1 MNIIQLLYMEKSQ
14 TKSNKIENLYSN
26 LTYFDQ
32 YGGSV
37 FLFIIISIVLFVV
50 VSYSY
55 VMMNIAPIKKNWN
68 TERCKPYIIPFA
80 GIINKPDNMT
90 ATEFTE
96 QNFNY
101 CSQNILKEIT
111 GFAVEPITI
120 VMDAITE
127 TVTFAKDAIQA
138 IRAMINNIR
147 NDFMA
152 IGADVM
158 DRLANIMIPLQQ
170 IIIGVKDMFGKIQ
183 GSLTAALYTLLGSY
197 YTLQSLMGAI
207 AQVVII
213 FLIALAAAIVVAWI
227 FPFTWG
233 IAISLTAI
241 FIALSVPLAI
251 MLAFLIDV
259 LKVNVDM
266 SIPGLPAQPA
276 IQCFDKNT
284 LIKMNDGTE
293 KSIIDINIGDK
304 LMNNNEVTAKIKV
317 STIGSQMYN
326 LDNIIVSD
334 SHMVKEGNK
343 WVRVSNHYKSKKI
356 HDYTEKY
363 LYCLNTESKEIII
376 NGYIFSDW
384 DEITED
390 DIETI
395 RIIHKTNKYGTN
407 NEHDNNFQNIFIH
420 KYFDSGFC
428 GNTNI
433 VLKDNTVKEI
443 QNIKVGDILECE
455 ERVCGVVILDGEK
468 LDSQYI
474 YNLGKLQEKNAYIQ
488 GGPNLNICDR
498 NIKYTSTLNS
508 QQKLKKCKND
518 DKLYHL
524 ITSKKTFHVNGLK
537 FYDYN
542 ASIDLL
548 LDKNRGKLLSMKYV

>member
-14 TKSNKIENLYSN
+14 TKSNKIENLYGN

-37 FLFIIISIVLFVV
+37 FLFIIISIVLFIV

-55 VMMNIAPIKKNWN
+55 VMMNITPIKQNWN

-90 ATEFTE
+90 ATDFTA
-96 QNFNY
+96 QNFNF

-111 GFAVEPITI
+111 GFAVEPINI

-127 TVTFAKDAIQA
+127 TVNFVKKALQY

-147 NDFMA
+147 KDFMSISA
-152 IGADVM
+152 QIM

-183 GSLTAALYTLLGSY
+183 GALTAALYTLLGAY

-207 AQVVII
+207 AQVIII
-213 FLIALAAAIVVAWI
+213 FLIALAAALVIAWI

-241 FIALSVPLAI
+241 FIAISIPLAI
-251 MLAFLIDV
+251 MLAFLVDV
-259 LKVNVDM
+259 LQVNIDM

-293 KSIIDINIGDK
+293 KQIIDINIGDK
-304 LMNNNEVTAKIKV
+304 LINNNEVTAKIKV

-334 SHMVKEGNK
+334 SHMVKEGNI
-343 WVRVSNHYKSKKI
+343 WVRVSQHFKSKKI
-356 HDYTEKY
+356 SDYGEKY
-363 LYCLNTESKEIII
+363 LYCLNTESKEIIV
-376 NGYIFSDW
+376 NGYVFSDW

-407 NEHDNNFQNIFIH
+407 NEHNNFQNMFIH
-420 KYFDSGFC
+420 KYFDGGFS
-428 GNTNI
+428 GNTKI

-443 QNIKVGDILECE
+443 QDIEIGDILEYE
-455 ERVCGVVILDGEK
+455 ERVCGIVILDGQK

-474 YNLGKLQEKNAYIQ
+474 YNLGKLQQSNAYIQ
-488 GGPNLNICDR
+488 GGPNLNLCDR
-498 NIKYTSTLNS
+498 NIKYTSTLNFE
-508 QQKLKKCKND
+508 QKLKMDKNE

-524 ITSKKTFHVNGLK
+524 ITSKKTFHINGLK

>member
-14 TKSNKIENLYSN
+14 TKTNKIEKLYGN

-37 FLFIIISIVLFVV
+37 FLFIIITIILFIV

-55 VMMNIAPIKKNWN
+55 VMMNITPIKQNWN

-90 ATEFTE
+90 ATDFTAE
-96 QNFNY
+96 NFNF
-101 CSQNILKEIT
+101 CTQNILKEIT

-120 VMDAITE
+120 VMHAITE
-127 TVTFAKDAIQA
+127 TVTFVQDALQY
-138 IRAMINNIR
+138 IRAMINKIR
-147 NDFMA
+147 NDFMS
-152 IGADVM
+152 ISGEIM
-158 DRLANIMIPLQQ
+158 DRVANIMIPLQQ
-170 IIIGVKDMFGKIQ
+170 IIIGIKDMFGKIQ
-183 GSLTAALYTLLGSY
+183 GALTAVLYTLLGSY
-197 YTLQSLMGAI
+197 YTLQALMGSI
-207 AQVVII
+207 AQVIII
-213 FLIALAAAIVVAWI
+213 FLIALASAIVIAWI

-241 FIALSVPLAI
+241 FIAISIPLAI

-266 SIPGLPAQPA
+266 GMPGLPAQPA

-293 KSIIDINIGDK
+293 KPIIDINIGDK

-343 WVRVSNHYKSKKI
+343 WVRVSQHFKSKKI
-356 HDYTEKY
+356 SDYREKY
-363 LYCLNTESKEIII
+363 LYCLNTESKEIIV
-376 NGYIFSDW
+376 NGYVFSDW

-407 NEHDNNFQNIFIH
+407 TERDNNFQNMFIH
-420 KYFDSGFC
+420 KYFNGGFS
-428 GNTNI
+428 GNTKI
-433 VLKDNTVKEI
+433 ILKNNTVKEI
-443 QNIKVGDILECE
+443 HDIEIGDILEYE
-455 ERVCGVVILDGEK
+455 EIVCGIVILDGQK

-474 YNLGKLQEKNAYIQ
+474 YNLGKLQENNAYIH
-488 GGPNLNICDR
+488 GGPNLNLCDR

-508 QQKLKKCKND
+508 QQKLKKGINE

-524 ITSKKTFHVNGLK
+524 ITTKKTFHINGVK